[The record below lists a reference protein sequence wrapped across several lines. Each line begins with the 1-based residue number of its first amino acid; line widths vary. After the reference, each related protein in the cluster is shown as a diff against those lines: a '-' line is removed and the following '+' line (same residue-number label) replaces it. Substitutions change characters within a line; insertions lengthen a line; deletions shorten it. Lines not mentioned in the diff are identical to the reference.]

1 MSIRGGGSNRAEGL
15 EPGTVKVENRDLH
28 DEISDLEER
37 VEELAASLQR
47 CHKAIWVSRLSIV
60 TGGVLLFATIVHLL
74 DFDPLRMILAVTAI
88 IGGIVVVGSTM
99 TTAKQTSASVKEA
112 EARRTELI
120 NSLELRNVRDG

>member
-1 MSIRGGGSNRAEGL
+1 
-15 EPGTVKVENRDLH
+15 VENRDLH
-28 DEISDLEER
+28 EEISDLEER

-47 CHKAIWVSRLSIV
+47 CRKAILVSRLSIV
-60 TGGVLLFATIVHLL
+60 IGGILLFATILHLL

-88 IGGIVVVGSTM
+88 IAGIVVFGSTT
-99 TTAKQTSASVKEA
+99 TTAKQTSASMKET